1 MKVQIFSVI
10 ERKPPIDEQLI
21 KWEIDNGNILG
32 FSFVEAYIAIPDDE
46 EELSLIPKGVS
57 QDMIWSDGFDM
68 MLNDHWSYSVTTK
81 GE

>member
-1 MKVQIFSVI
+1 MKVQIYSVI

-21 KWEIDNGNILG
+21 KWEIDEGNILE
-32 FSFVEAYIAIPDDE
+32 FSFVEAYIAIPDDL

-57 QDMIWSDGFDM
+57 QDMIWSNGFEMRLD
-68 MLNDHWSYSVTTK
+68 DHWSYSVVSK